1 MRSLTLVRRIAARP
15 SIVFEAMTT
24 AEGVAA
30 WFGPDDLPVV
40 RAEMDARVGGA
51 YRVHFRTLDGR
62 DHEACG
68 EFLEVVP
75 PRRIVMSWSWAFGG
89 ELEEQRSDLA
99 GRDRAHADR
108 GRNRADLHACGPL
121 ERGLGRRATRGAGPA
136 RSTSSFDTSKK
147 STAPAEPTQVHA
159 RVMNSLFGHPCCNI
173 LLELHRLGARHVVP

>member
-15 SIVFEAMTT
+15 SIVFDAMTT

-62 DHEACG
+62 DHEASG

-89 ELEEQRSDLA
+89 EPEEGGRVSRVEIELRPIGDGTELTFTHAALSSEASERSHAGGWSGALDKLVRHLENPAATTSLTREQLR
-99 GRDRAHADR
+99 
-108 GRNRADLHACGPL
+108 
-121 ERGLGRRATRGAGPA
+121 
-136 RSTSSFDTSKK
+136 
-147 STAPAEPTQVHA
+147 
-159 RVMNSLFGHPCCNI
+159 
-173 LLELHRLGARHVVP
+173 

>member
-30 WFGPDDLPVV
+30 WFGPDDVPVV

-62 DHEACG
+62 DHEASG

-75 PRRIVMSWSWAFGG
+75 PRRIVMSWNWAFGG
-89 ELEEQRSDLA
+89 VPEEQGRTSRVEINLA
-99 GRDRAHADR
+99 PIAEGTELTFTHADLWDEASEKSHT
-108 GRNRADLHACGPL
+108 GGWTGAL
-121 ERGLGRRATRGAGPA
+121 EKLVRHLESAAVTTGL
-136 RSTSSFDTSKK
+136 
-147 STAPAEPTQVHA
+147 AP
-159 RVMNSLFGHPCCNI
+159 
-173 LLELHRLGARHVVP
+173 

>member
-1 MRSLTLVRRIAARP
+1 MKSLTLVRQIAARP

-89 ELEEQRSDLA
+89 ELEEA
-99 GRDRAHADR
+99 GRISRVEIELRPSGDGTELTFTHASLSSE
-108 GRNRADLHACGPL
+108 ASAKSHAQGWTGAFDKL
-121 ERGLGRRATRGAGPA
+121 IRHLG
-136 RSTSSFDTSKK
+136 K
-147 STAPAEPTQVHA
+147 S
-159 RVMNSLFGHPCCNI
+159 L
-173 LLELHRLGARHVVP
+173 

>member
-1 MRSLTLVRRIAARP
+1 MKSLTLVRRIAARP

-24 AEGVAA
+24 AEGVAT

-75 PRRIVMSWSWAFGG
+75 LRRIVMSWRWALGG
-89 ELEEQRSDLA
+89 ELDESGRVSRIEIELTPIGDGTEVAFTHAGLASEASAKSHSGGWTGALDKLVRHLTGRSL
-99 GRDRAHADR
+99 
-108 GRNRADLHACGPL
+108 
-121 ERGLGRRATRGAGPA
+121 
-136 RSTSSFDTSKK
+136 
-147 STAPAEPTQVHA
+147 
-159 RVMNSLFGHPCCNI
+159 
-173 LLELHRLGARHVVP
+173 

>member
-1 MRSLTLVRRIAARP
+1 MSSLTLVRRIAARP

-24 AEGVAA
+24 AEGIAA

-68 EFLEVVP
+68 EFLELVP

-89 ELEEQRSDLA
+89 ELEEQGRISRIEIDLA
-99 GRDRAHADR
+99 PLADGTELTFTHA
-108 GRNRADLHACGPL
+108 GLWSEASEKSHAGGWTGALDKLVRHL
-121 ERGLGRRATRGAGPA
+121 ENAAATTNLTGEQLR
-136 RSTSSFDTSKK
+136 
-147 STAPAEPTQVHA
+147 
-159 RVMNSLFGHPCCNI
+159 
-173 LLELHRLGARHVVP
+173 

>member
-62 DHEACG
+62 DHEARG
-68 EFLEVVP
+68 EFLELVP
-75 PRRIVMSWSWAFGG
+75 PRRIVMSWSWAVGG
-89 ELEEQRSDLA
+89 ELDESRRISRVEIELTSIDDGTELTFT
-99 GRDRAHADR
+99 HA
-108 GRNRADLHACGPL
+108 AL
-121 ERGLGRRATRGAGPA
+121 
-136 RSTSSFDTSKK
+136 SSEASAK
-147 STAPAEPTQVHA
+147 SHA
-159 RVMNSLFGHPCCNI
+159 RGWSGAFDKLVRH
-173 LLELHRLGARHVVP
+173 LENRLGKQSS